1 MKGFVKTDLTLETQH
16 EERHMDRVVALFA
29 LTSVLAVAG
38 APVFA
43 ADPPDASF
51 YKQAAEGGIAEVQAG
66 KLAQEKSSKGQVKD
80 FGAMMVK
87 DHTTAGEQLKELADA
102 KGIKLPDTSSDE
114 QAADRAKLEVLTGDS
129 FDHSY
134 IKGQITA
141 HEDTIALL
149 RKEIASGK
157 DPDARAFAQRLLP
170 TVRTH
175 LNVINA
181 VAAASGGSK

>member
-1 MKGFVKTDLTLETQH
+1 
-16 EERHMDRVVALFA
+16 MDRVVALFA

-51 YKQAAEGGIAEVQAG
+51 YKQLAEGGIAEVQAG
-66 KLAQEKSSKGQVKD
+66 KLAQGKSSNGEVKD

-87 DHTTAGEQLKELADA
+87 DHTTAGEQLKALADA
-102 KGIKLPDTSSDE
+102 KGIKLPDTSSAE
-114 QAADRAKLEVLTGDS
+114 QAADRGKLEMLTGDS

-134 IKGQITA
+134 ITGQITA

-149 RKEIASGK
+149 KNEIDSGK
-157 DPDARAFAQRLLP
+157 DPDAKAFAQRILP

-175 LNVINA
+175 LSVINA
-181 VAAASGGSK
+181 VAALSGNSK